1 LPNLLQ
7 YFIIFFL
14 KTNQFNTYLF
24 LAKDN
29 QAAAKNKQTKDSASN
44 GRDGTCSRHPSCPS
58 GIIQQNF
65 QIRIIRFLFDLCS
78 ICNKLD

>member
-29 QAAAKNKQTKDSASN
+29 QAAGQNKQTKDSASN
-44 GRDGTCSRHPSCPS
+44 GRDGTCSRHPSSPS

-65 QIRIIRFLFDLCS
+65 
-78 ICNKLD
+78 